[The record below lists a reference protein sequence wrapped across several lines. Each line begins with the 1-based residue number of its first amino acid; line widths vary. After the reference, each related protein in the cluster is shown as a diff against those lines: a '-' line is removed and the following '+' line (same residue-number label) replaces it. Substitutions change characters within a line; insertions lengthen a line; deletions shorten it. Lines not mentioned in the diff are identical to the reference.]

1 MITLLPNTKS
11 NNKGAPLSA
20 SRIFAAQTLLF
31 VSLTTPLFFLTACGN
46 DSQSA
51 MVQELKINK
60 MKAPDLDAS
69 TVATGKI
76 TLSADQLKEI
86 SLTTATVEQHRIPK
100 EVLLTGQVETNSN
113 LTTPVISLVPGRI
126 EQVFC
131 QQGDV
136 VKKNQRLAFVRSDEI
151 AQIEASL
158 LKDVLDLEADMQ
170 QAKMQVSLAEKVYSR
185 HTQLFKEG
193 ISARADLENAENA
206 FEKAKVELSTLI
218 DKRSAVVTSVRER
231 LRLYGVDKD
240 ELDRVLTTKKID
252 DDFYLE
258 APRAGIITDRN
269 IDVGQLVDNVKELF
283 VVTDL
288 KQVWLTAQA
297 FEKDIHFLKK
307 GQSVV
312 VTVNSYP
319 EKEFRGKV
327 DYTGAILESDT
338 RTMTVRATV
347 QNADSVLKPEMFA
360 NMRVIIG
367 ETEALSVPSES
378 VRKTGEASVAYV
390 VHSANQFEERL
401 IETGKKLGSKIE
413 ILKGLKR
420 GEVVV
425 VNGSLQL
432 QGQILKQIER

>member
-1 MITLLPNTKS
+1 MITLRSK
-11 NNKGAPLSA
+11 NKVKNSGECRNLS
-20 SRIFAAQTLLF
+20 SIFLAQALMFSTL
-31 VSLTTPLFFLTACGN
+31 VTPLFFLTGCGN
-46 DSQSA
+46 DAQSA

-60 MKAPDLDAS
+60 IKAPDMDEN
-69 TVATGKI
+69 TVTTGKI

-86 SLTTATVEQHRIPK
+86 AMTTAVVEQHKIPK

-136 VKKNQRLAFVRSDEI
+136 VKKDQRLAFVRSDEI
-151 AQIEASL
+151 AQIEATL

-170 QAKMQVSLAEKVYSR
+170 QAKMQASLAEKVYLR

-206 FEKAKVELSTLI
+206 FEKAKVELSTLK
-218 DKRSAVVTSVRER
+218 DKRAAVITSVRER
-231 LRLYGVDKD
+231 LRLYGVEKD

-258 APRAGIITDRN
+258 APRAGIITVRN
-269 IDVGQLVDNVKELF
+269 IDVGQLVDNAKELF

-297 FEKDIHFLKK
+297 FEKDIHFIKK
-307 GQSVV
+307 GQSVL

-319 EKEFRGKV
+319 DKEFRGKV
-327 DYTGAILESDT
+327 DYTGAILESET
-338 RTMTVRATV
+338 RTMAVRATV
-347 QNADSVLKPEMFA
+347 QNADTVLKPEMFA
-360 NMRVIIG
+360 SMRVVIG
-367 ETEALSVPSES
+367 ETEALSIPSES

-390 VHSANQFEERL
+390 VQPNNQFEERL
-401 IETGKKLGSKIE
+401 IETGRKLGPKIE

-425 VNGSLQL
+425 ANGSLQL

>member
-1 MITLLPNTKS
+1 MNR
-11 NNKGAPLSA
+11 LS
-20 SRIFAAQTLLF
+20 QTLIC
-31 VSLTTPLFFLTACGN
+31 SAILTPMLLLSGCGG

-51 MVQELKINK
+51 MVQDLKVNK
-60 MKAPDLDAS
+60 IKAPDLDEN
-69 TVATGKI
+69 TVSTGKV
-76 TLSADQLKEI
+76 TLTPEQLKEL
-86 SLTTATVEQHRIPK
+86 SLTTAVVEQHKVPK
-100 EVLLTGQVETNSN
+100 EVLLTGQVEANSN

-131 QQGDV
+131 QQGDI
-136 VKKNQRLAFVRSDEI
+136 VKKDQRLAFVRSDEI
-151 AQIEASL
+151 AQIEAAL
-158 LKDVLDLEADMQ
+158 LKDVLDFDADMQ
-170 QAKMQVSLAEKVYSR
+170 QARVQSDLAEKVYSR

-193 ISARADLENAENA
+193 ISARADLENAESA
-206 FEKAKVELSTLI
+206 YEKAKVELRTLI
-218 DKRSAVVTSVRER
+218 EKRSAVITSVRER

-258 APRAGIITDRN
+258 APRAGIITVRN

-297 FEKDIHFLKK
+297 FEKDIHYIKT
-307 GQSVV
+307 GQPVK

-319 EKEFRGKV
+319 EREFHGKV
-327 DYTGAILESDT
+327 DYTGAILDSDT
-338 RTMTVRATV
+338 RTMPVRATV
-347 QNADSVLKPEMFA
+347 QNQDIVLKPEMFA
-360 NMRVIIG
+360 NIRVVIG
-367 ETEALSVPSES
+367 QTEALSIPMEA

-390 VHSANQFEERL
+390 VHGPAQFEERK
-401 IETGKKLGSKIE
+401 IEVGRKLGPKLE
-413 ILKGLKR
+413 VLKGLKR

-425 VNGSLQL
+425 VRGSLQL

>member
-1 MITLLPNTKS
+1 MNR
-11 NNKGAPLSA
+11 LS
-20 SRIFAAQTLLF
+20 QTLIF
-31 VSLTTPLFFLTACGN
+31 SAILTPMLLLSGCGG

-51 MVQELKINK
+51 MVQELKVNK
-60 MKAPDLDAS
+60 IKAPDLDEN
-69 TVATGKI
+69 TVSTGKI
-76 TLSADQLKEI
+76 TLTPEQLKEL
-86 SLTTATVEQHRIPK
+86 SLTTAVVEQHKVPK

-131 QQGDV
+131 QQGDI
-136 VKKNQRLAFVRSDEI
+136 VKKDQRLAFVRSDEI
-151 AQIEASL
+151 AQIEAAL
-158 LKDVLDLEADMQ
+158 LKDVLDFDADMQ
-170 QAKMQVSLAEKVYSR
+170 QAKVSSDLAEKVYSR

-193 ISARADLENAENA
+193 ISARADLENAESA
-206 FEKAKVELSTLI
+206 YEKAKVELRTLSE
-218 DKRSAVVTSVRER
+218 KRSAVVTSVRER

-258 APRAGIITDRN
+258 APRAGIITVRN

-297 FEKDIHFLKK
+297 FEKDIHYIKT
-307 GQSVV
+307 GQPVK

-319 EKEFRGKV
+319 EREFHGKV

-338 RTMTVRATV
+338 RTMPVRATV
-347 QNADSVLKPEMFA
+347 QNEDIVLKPEMFA
-360 NMRVIIG
+360 NMRVVIG
-367 ETEALSVPSES
+367 QTEALSIPMEA

-390 VHSANQFEERL
+390 VHGPNQFEERK
-401 IETGKKLGSKIE
+401 IEVGRKLGPKLE
-413 ILKGLKR
+413 VLKGLKR

-425 VNGSLQL
+425 VRGSLQL

>member
-1 MITLLPNTKS
+1 MLL
-11 NNKGAPLSA
+11 LSG
-20 SRIFAAQTLLF
+20 
-31 VSLTTPLFFLTACGN
+31 CGG

-51 MVQELKINK
+51 MVQDLKVNK
-60 MKAPDLDAS
+60 IKAPDLDEN
-69 TVATGKI
+69 TVSTGKV
-76 TLSADQLKEI
+76 TLTPEQLKEL
-86 SLTTATVEQHRIPK
+86 SLTTAVVEQHKVPK
-100 EVLLTGQVETNSN
+100 EVLLTGQVEANSN

-131 QQGDV
+131 QQGDI
-136 VKKNQRLAFVRSDEI
+136 VKKDQRLAFVRSDEI
-151 AQIEASL
+151 AQIEAAL
-158 LKDVLDLEADMQ
+158 LKDVLDFDADMQ
-170 QAKMQVSLAEKVYSR
+170 QARVQSDLAEKVYSR

-193 ISARADLENAENA
+193 ISARADLENAESA
-206 FEKAKVELSTLI
+206 YEKAKVELRTLI
-218 DKRSAVVTSVRER
+218 EKRSAVITSVRER

-258 APRAGIITDRN
+258 APRAGIITVRN

-297 FEKDIHFLKK
+297 FEKDIHYIKT
-307 GQSVV
+307 GQPVK

-319 EKEFRGKV
+319 EREFHGKV
-327 DYTGAILESDT
+327 DYTGAILDSDT
-338 RTMTVRATV
+338 RTMPVRATV
-347 QNADSVLKPEMFA
+347 QNQDIVLKPEMFA
-360 NMRVIIG
+360 NIRVVIG
-367 ETEALSVPSES
+367 QTEALSIPMEA

-390 VHSANQFEERL
+390 VHGPAQFEERK
-401 IETGKKLGSKIE
+401 IEVGRKLGPKLE
-413 ILKGLKR
+413 VLKGLKR

-425 VNGSLQL
+425 VRGSLQL

>member
-1 MITLLPNTKS
+1 MITHLPITKFHRT
-11 NNKGAPLSA
+11 GQPRSA
-20 SRIFAAQTLLF
+20 SRFFVAQTCF
-31 VSLTTPLFFLTACGN
+31 FISLTTPIFFLTACGN
-46 DSQSA
+46 DAQSG

-60 MKAPDLDAS
+60 LKAPDMDAK

-151 AQIEASL
+151 AQIEAAL

-170 QAKMQVSLAEKVYSR
+170 QAKMQVSLTEKVYLR

-206 FEKAKVELSTLI
+206 FEKAKIELSTLI

-258 APRAGIITDRN
+258 APRAGIITVRN

-297 FEKDIHFLKK
+297 FEKDIHFIKK
-307 GQSVV
+307 GQSVL

-338 RTMTVRATV
+338 RTMAVRATV
-347 QNADSVLKPEMFA
+347 QNADTVLKPEMFA

-367 ETEALSVPSES
+367 ETEALSVPTES

-390 VHSANQFEERL
+390 VHGANQFEERL
-401 IETGKKLGSKIE
+401 IETGRKLGPKVE